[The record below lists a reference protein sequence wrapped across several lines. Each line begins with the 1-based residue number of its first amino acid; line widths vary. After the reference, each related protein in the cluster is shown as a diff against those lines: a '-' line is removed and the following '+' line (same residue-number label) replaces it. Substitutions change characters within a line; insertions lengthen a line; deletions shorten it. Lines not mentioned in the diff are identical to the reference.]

1 MIAIVDHAVRS
12 IIPCFMNVLRALS
25 SAEKRICRFV
35 LCAIVHDHGR
45 HDP

>member
-1 MIAIVDHAVRS
+1 MIAIVDDAVRC
-12 IIPCFMNVLRALS
+12 ILPCFMNGLRALFN
-25 SAEKRICRFV
+25 AEKRICRFV